1 MASPLEPHEAIK
13 TMKLYHE
20 LERIERRLLHE
31 LGVDVRLSSGGN
43 SGWEDGHQPL
53 DPELL
58 ARVDSLHFLDDEPV
72 RRILELLE
80 ASPPLQDDDGQ
91 LVLDVGTGYGGTA
104 RLLAHRSGCG
114 VHALELQPD
123 MLAVGQAL
131 TQRCRLD
138 DKVLHV
144 LGNVLDPPPQLL
156 EARYDAVVGLLSFL
170 HIGSWDALFARCFA
184 SLRSGGFLFVED
196 FYQRGLTL
204 PEEDAEALRSDIY
217 CSSLLRLDE
226 LREVLAKSGF
236 RRVELRDLTAQWTPY
251 VARRADTYRA
261 QLKQHVARDGEQL
274 AYGLDHFYASVARVF
289 QRGHVGGYALVAWKE

>member
-1 MASPLEPHEAIK
+1 MAGTLEPHEAIK
-13 TMKLYHE
+13 TMKLYHG

-31 LGVDVRLSSGGN
+31 LGVDMRLSVGNN
-43 SGWEDGHQPL
+43 SGWEDGQQAL

-58 ARVDSLHFLDDEPV
+58 ARVDSLHFLDNEPV

-80 ASPPLQDDDGQ
+80 GAPPSQNDVQ

-123 MLAVGQAL
+123 MFAVGQAL
-131 TQRCRLD
+131 TRCCQLD
-138 DKVLHV
+138 DKVQHV

-204 PEEDAEALRSDIY
+204 PEEDAETLRSDIY

-236 RRVELRDLTAQWTPY
+236 RRVELCDLTAQWIPY
-251 VARRADTYRA
+251 VVRRADTYRA
-261 QLKQHVARDGEQL
+261 QLKDHVARDGEQL